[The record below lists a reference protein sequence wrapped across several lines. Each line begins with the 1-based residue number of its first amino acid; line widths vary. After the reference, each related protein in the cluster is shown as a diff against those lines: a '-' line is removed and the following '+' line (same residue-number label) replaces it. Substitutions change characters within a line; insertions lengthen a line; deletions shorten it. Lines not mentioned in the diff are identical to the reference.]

1 LIGFPVAMIQSLIN
15 GLSLLRF
22 RHAGTRVACS
32 DSSILVFTASALLV
46 EQGFLSYFINGQPGH
61 IEWLALPDL
70 TFPIVLLAFS
80 CWAITV
86 MVNEKTLLLDLLI
99 DLLSAR
105 LIILLFQIG
114 AQSMRHG
121 VFAPTVGNGFT
132 DWIQEGTELW
142 WLLAVMVR
150 LGRLPFE
157 GKIQRKQEALLVWGA
172 FLGPWMFWLVLFQ
185 PADLWQAEGADSDPK
200 HYSQVMSE
208 DTFTAQSLMFD
219 GMLDTFEAE
228 RTGVEDV
235 FFLGVAGEAG
245 NPLYLKEAELAIEV
259 VRDVYGTDGRAAILA
274 NSASEFI
281 RYPFAT
287 HNNFSGTLNRIGEMM
302 DVEDDVLFL
311 FLTSR
316 GTQSSSFVLS
326 QPGLALSDIDPK
338 GLKNLLD
345 VAEIKWRI
353 IVISA
358 CYSGGFIDALQDPN
372 TLIITSSD
380 KTEEGMGC
388 VEKKGSTAFTRTFFD
403 TYLKKAVGIT
413 AAFNATLADLQ
424 TQQGPAKKLG
434 LPQMQ
439 IGTEIKKKLAGL
451 EAAILQPGALKDGLR
466 AQRNLPFAKFR
477 DTRIYGTAGRKH
489 SRLSSRRVEPNRA
502 AARMTI
508 SLSAAWGSDSACCER
523 RVR

>member
-1 LIGFPVAMIQSLIN
+1 M
-15 GLSLLRF
+15 
-22 RHAGTRVACS
+22 
-32 DSSILVFTASALLV
+32 
-46 EQGFLSYFINGQPGH
+46 
-61 IEWLALPDL
+61 
-70 TFPIVLLAFS
+70 
-80 CWAITV
+80 
-86 MVNEKTLLLDLLI
+86 
-99 DLLSAR
+99 
-105 LIILLFQIG
+105 
-114 AQSMRHG
+114 
-121 VFAPTVGNGFT
+121 
-132 DWIQEGTELW
+132 
-142 WLLAVMVR
+142 
-150 LGRLPFE
+150 
-157 GKIQRKQEALLVWGA
+157 
-172 FLGPWMFWLVLFQ
+172 
-185 PADLWQAEGADSDPK
+185 
-200 HYSQVMSE
+200 
-208 DTFTAQSLMFD
+208 
-219 GMLDTFEAE
+219 
-228 RTGVEDV
+228 
-235 FFLGVAGEAG
+235 
-245 NPLYLKEAELAIEV
+245 
-259 VRDVYGTDGRAAILA
+259 
-274 NSASEFI
+274 
-281 RYPFAT
+281 
-287 HNNFSGTLNRIGEMM
+287 
-302 DVEDDVLFL
+302 
-311 FLTSR
+311 
-316 GTQSSSFVLS
+316 
-326 QPGLALSDIDPK
+326 
-338 GLKNLLD
+338 LD

-477 DTRIYGTAGRKH
+477 DTKIYGTAGRKH

-508 SLSAAWGSDSACCER
+508 SLSAAWGSDSVCCER